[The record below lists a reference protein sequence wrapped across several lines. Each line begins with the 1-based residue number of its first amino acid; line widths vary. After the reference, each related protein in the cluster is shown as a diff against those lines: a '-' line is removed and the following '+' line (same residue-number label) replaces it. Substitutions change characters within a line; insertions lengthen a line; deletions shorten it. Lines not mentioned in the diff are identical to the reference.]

1 MRLERNRSSRRD
13 NHDANR
19 SSAIAKLRRA
29 LRGRKCGACVPASQT
44 NSNRLKLEMEQ
55 ILAFNKRTGRS
66 KFEAGFN

>member
-1 MRLERNRSSRRD
+1 
-13 NHDANR
+13 
-19 SSAIAKLRRA
+19 LRRA
-29 LRGRKCGACVPASQT
+29 LRGCKCGACVPASQT